1 MQSSP
6 HGRNETKGITAM
18 DTLRA
23 EDEEILTF
31 DVSDEALEIAGT
43 DRTNF
48 TYGVCTL
55 DQPGCFPSTDA

>member
-1 MQSSP
+1 
-6 HGRNETKGITAM
+6 M

-23 EDEEILTF
+23 EEEAILTF

-48 TYGVCTL
+48 TFGVCTL
-55 DQPGCFPSTDA
+55 DQPGCPPSIDA